1 MPRLLHHI
9 SVRYPS
15 GIIPEQNQAE
25 HTAFCATLRR
35 NRDVARG
42 QIRKCGENQRNAD
55 QTPVLGFRDL
65 RF

>member
-9 SVRYPS
+9 SARY
-15 GIIPEQNQAE
+15 
-25 HTAFCATLRR
+25 H
-35 NRDVARG
+35 VARG